1 MGGTNVGKVF
11 MSLELNGQNNFKK
24 AINNT
29 AMSSQKSMGSAMGA
43 IGGFVAKAFA
53 VGSIIA
59 FSKASLNAASMS
71 QSAWTG
77 LNSIIKGQ
85 GRSFKEA
92 EGFINDYISD
102 GLVPLTNAV
111 GAYKNL
117 ALRGYDT
124 KQIEMIMERFKDS
137 AAFSR
142 QASYSM
148 GEAIQTAT
156 EGLKN
161 ENSVVVDNVGVTKNV
176 AKMWD
181 EYARSIGTTASNLT
195 LAQKRQ
201 AEVNG
206 ILAETAFQVGDA
218 KAYTETYAGKV
229 AQLSTAFMN
238 LKIAVGSVVAPI
250 VSALIPALTAAMNM
264 ITRFFNYISQLLA
277 VFGIKFPKVIEKGGA
292 GAMKS
297 LGASAGDA
305 TKKMGGVGK
314 QASKT
319 AKEIKRAFASVD
331 DLNIVNIPDDT
342 SASAGGGAGGGVD
355 TSGSPDMGQMNFGLN
370 EDVGDQLSE
379 WAVKFKKQIQ
389 DIWSVLSETKSWKA
403 FKSIGV
409 DTFKTV
415 LQKGKE
421 IFGSFKTIFSSL
433 GTEFVKQIYEKGP
446 EIDNAFASLFTGIKD
461 VINVAILLLI
471 EPFNGLM
478 SGIAEVLDWRAPEL
492 MESLFNIFLPIT
504 EFIGETMSNL
514 SQPIIELTEDI
525 NTAFSILGEL
535 ATNMLIDLTT
545 GLADHIPG
553 IVSSLTNMKDSFVN
567 IFSELTSIVGE
578 VWTDFCR
585 ILSSTWFKYGE
596 EISQG
601 IGEFLQGVTEIFE
614 KLWTEVLEPII
625 KPFLED
631 FKTVW
636 RETLEPTIKAVFDFI
651 GKLVAGAIEITNK
664 FIIPVTKLF
673 LDIFKPVITGA
684 LTFVGGLFNAFLK
697 TVGEVLQGIMRA
709 LGGVVDFITGIFTGN
724 WTRAW
729 TGVQNIFS
737 GIWDSLV
744 ALAKAPLNLIITGIN
759 AFISGLNAIKI
770 PDWVPG
776 VGGKGFNIARI
787 PMLAQGGYVKANNPQ
802 LAIIGDNKREGEIVA
817 PESKLKEMVK
827 LAMAEMKTTSEIS
840 LNLKVEYE
848 DGRRIIKKINEEQL
862 RAGEVLLYV

>member
-1 MGGTNVGKVF
+1 MGGTSVGSVF
-11 MSLELNGQNNFKK
+11 MNLELNGQNNFKK

-29 AMSSQKSMGSAMGA
+29 AISSQKSMGSAMA
-43 IGGFVAKAFA
+43 SIGGYIRKAFA
-53 VGSIIA
+53 IGSVIA
-59 FSKASLNAASMS
+59 FTKASLDAASMS
-71 QSAWTG
+71 QSAWTR

-92 EGFINDYISD
+92 EGFIKGYISD

-181 EYARSIGTTASNLT
+181 EYAQSIGTTASNLT

-238 LKIAVGSVVAPI
+238 LKIAVGSVISPI
-250 VSALIPALTAAMNM
+250 VSAFIPALTAAMNM
-264 ITRFFNYISQLLA
+264 ITKFFNYISQLLA

-297 LGASAGDA
+297 FGASAGDA

-314 QASKT
+314 QAGKT

-342 SASAGGGAGGGVD
+342 SASASGGAGGGAD

-421 IFGSFKTIFSSL
+421 IFGSYKTIFSSL
-433 GTEFVKQIYEKGP
+433 GTEFAKQINAKGP
-446 EIDNAFASLFTGIKD
+446 EIDNAFAKLFTGIKD
-461 VINVAILLLI
+461 AINVAILWFI
-471 EPFNGLM
+471 EPFNGFI
-478 SGIAEVLDWRAPEL
+478 SGVADVLDGRAPEL
-492 MESLFNIFLPIT
+492 MESLFNIFVPIT
-504 EFIGETMSNL
+504 EFLGEYISNL
-514 SQPIIELTEDI
+514 SEPFVKLTEDI
-525 NTAFSILGEL
+525 NQCFSNLGETS
-535 ATNMLIDLTT
+535 TNMLIDLST
-545 GLADHIPG
+545 GISEHMPEIMG
-553 IVSSLTNMKDSFVN
+553 SLTSIKDSFVN
-567 IFSELTSIVGE
+567 TFSEISSIVGGI
-578 VWTDFCR
+578 WTDFTSS
-585 ILSSTWFKYGE
+585 LSTTWVIYGE

-601 IGEFLQGVTEIFE
+601 IGEFIQGISEIFE
-614 KLWTEVLEPII
+614 KLWTDILEPVI
-625 KPFLED
+625 KPFLEQ
-631 FKTVW
+631 FKTIW
-636 RETLEPTIKAVFDFI
+636 RETLQPTIRAVHDFI
-651 GKLVAGAIEITNK
+651 GKLIAGALEIANK
-664 FIIPVTKLF
+664 FVVPVVKLF
-673 LDIFKPVITGA
+673 MDIFKPFI
-684 LTFVGGLFNAFLK
+684 VGTLSFIGGKFNVLMK
-697 TVGEVLQGIMRA
+697 TVGEVLQGIMKS
-709 LGGVVDFITGIFTGN
+709 LSGVVDFIVGVFTGN
-724 WTRAW
+724 WTKAW
-729 TGVQNIFS
+729 DGVKGIFA
-737 GIWDSLV
+737 GIWDALV
-744 ALAKAPLNLIITGIN
+744 GLAKAPLNLIINGIN

-770 PDWVPG
+770 PDWVPA
-776 VGGKGFNIARI
+776 VGGKGFNIPKI

-827 LAMAEMKTTSEIS
+827 LAMVEMKTTSEIS

>member
-1 MGGTNVGKVF
+1 
-11 MSLELNGQNNFKK
+11 
-24 AINNT
+24 
-29 AMSSQKSMGSAMGA
+29 
-43 IGGFVAKAFA
+43 
-53 VGSIIA
+53 
-59 FSKASLNAASMS
+59 
-71 QSAWTG
+71 
-77 LNSIIKGQ
+77 
-85 GRSFKEA
+85 
-92 EGFINDYISD
+92 
-102 GLVPLTNAV
+102 
-111 GAYKNL
+111 
-117 ALRGYDT
+117 
-124 KQIEMIMERFKDS
+124 
-137 AAFSR
+137 
-142 QASYSM
+142 
-148 GEAIQTAT
+148 
-156 EGLKN
+156 
-161 ENSVVVDNVGVTKNV
+161 
-176 AKMWD
+176 MWD
-181 EYARSIGTTASNLT
+181 EYARSIGTTVSNLT

-238 LKIAVGSVVAPI
+238 LKIAVGSVISPI
-250 VSALIPALTAAMNM
+250 VSAFIPALTAAMNM
-264 ITRFFNYISQLLA
+264 ITKFFNYISQLLA

-342 SASAGGGAGGGVD
+342 SASAGGGAGGGAD

-478 SGIAEVLDWRAPEL
+478 SGIAEVLEWRAPEL

-614 KLWTEVLEPII
+614 KLWTEILEPII